1 MRLPVI
7 KHINQFINEHDADYV
22 QEAIAFLENLSESP
36 AVKDEE
42 LDVIGELLSNMFG
55 ALEVQ
60 NLMREGNSEKDAL
73 NEFMQRVMGAIDT

>member
-7 KHINQFINEHDADYV
+7 KHINQFIKEHDADYV